1 VKFAFYSGGITAP
14 KDILKAAKKAVDAG
28 LSEDAALRAF
38 TLGAAE
44 IFGLADRLG
53 SIDAGKI
60 ANLVVADGNLFNEKT
75 KVKMVFVDGEKFEV
89 RELARPTEPPKGD
102 LSGRWKLS
110 YTTPEGPEEATADL
124 TMASD
129 GTLFGTITS
138 HRGTTT
144 LITGWVSADK
154 FSLTI
159 NIPVGPETADVTF
172 TGTFEGTTMKG
183 TISVQGLTIEF
194 TGAKPGSS
202 SAAAAELRGQR

>member
-1 VKFAFYSGGITAP
+1 
-14 KDILKAAKKAVDAG
+14 
-28 LSEDAALRAF
+28 
-38 TLGAAE
+38 
-44 IFGLADRLG
+44 
-53 SIDAGKI
+53 
-60 ANLVVADGNLFNEKT
+60 
-75 KVKMVFVDGEKFEV
+75 MFVDGEKFEV
-89 RELARPTEPPKGD
+89 REPARPTEPPKGD

-110 YTTPEGPEEATADL
+110 YTTPEGPEEAAADL

-138 HRGTTT
+138 QRGTTT

-154 FSLTI
+154 FSFTI

-202 SAAAAELRGQR
+202 STAAAERGGQR